1 MRLFP
6 FFDKS
11 VHDWAIEARLLRW
24 LTFIWLFIGLA
35 MLFSASYAY
44 SDIVNNGDPTRFFK
58 MQLLWGA
65 IGLVAFNVVIHLPL
79 KITFRLV
86 NLGLGIGLVLLF
98 ATHIS
103 GIGATG
109 NGSTRWLALGE
120 STIQPSE
127 LIKPFLVLKAAQ
139 LFSQWHQVTTKA
151 KVAWLGVFA
160 MTLAGILLQPN
171 LSMTALCGITLWII
185 ALAANFPT
193 GQLLGTMGLGV
204 MVATLSVSFKDYQR
218 RRVLS
223 FLDPWQSQQGD
234 GFQLTQSLMAI
245 GSGSIWGTGF
255 GMSRQK
261 LFLPFQYTD
270 FIFAIFAEEFGL
282 VGCVLLILMLIV
294 YATLGTLVALKC
306 QNPTIRLVAIGTTF
320 LLVGQ
325 SFINIGVATGVLPT
339 TGLPFPFMTYGGS
352 SMISN
357 LFVAGLLIRCG
368 REMSQIVLL
377 RPRVSPELESR
388 KKKRQL
394 SAVK

>member
-1 MRLFP
+1 VRLLP

-24 LTFIWLFIGLA
+24 LIFIWLFVGLA
-35 MLFSASYAY
+35 VLFSASYAY
-44 SDIVNNGDPTRFFK
+44 ADVVANDPTRFFK
-58 MQLLWGA
+58 MQLVWVA
-65 IGLVAFNVVIHLPL
+65 IGLVVFNGAIHLPL
-79 KITFRLV
+79 KITFQLV
-86 NLGLGIGLVLLF
+86 NLGLGIGLVLLL

-127 LIKPFLVLKAAQ
+127 LIKPFLILKGAQ
-139 LFSQWHQVTTKA
+139 LFSQWQQIDIKG
-151 KVAWLGVFA
+151 KLFWLGIFGV
-160 MTLAGILLQPN
+160 TLAGILLQPN
-171 LSMTALCGITLWII
+171 LSMTALCGMTLWII
-185 ALAANFPT
+185 ALAANLPV
-193 GQLLGTMGLGV
+193 GQLFTTMGLGV
-204 MVATLSVSFKDYQR
+204 MVATISINIKDYQR

-245 GSGSIWGTGF
+245 GSGNIWGTGF

-282 VGCVLLILMLIV
+282 IGCIVLILMLV
-294 YATLGTLVALKC
+294 GFATLGVLVAFKC
-306 QNPTIRLVAIGTTF
+306 QNPTVRLVAIGTTV

-325 SFINIGVATGVLPT
+325 SFINMGVATGVLPT

-357 LFVAGLLIRCG
+357 LFIAGLLIRCG
-368 REMSQIVLL
+368 REMSQVILF
-377 RPRVSPELESR
+377 RPRISPELESR
-388 KKKRQL
+388 KKRRQL
-394 SAVK
+394 SSIE

>member
-1 MRLFP
+1 ME
-6 FFDKS
+6 S
-11 VHDWAIEARLLRW
+11 RLLRW
-24 LTFIWLFIGLA
+24 LTFIWLIIGLA
-35 MLFSASYAY
+35 VLFSASYAY
-44 SDIVNNGDPTRFFK
+44 ADIIANDPTRFFK
-58 MQLLWGA
+58 MQLLWVA
-65 IGLVAFNVVIHLPL
+65 IGLVVFNFAIHLPL
-79 KITFRLV
+79 KITFRWV

-109 NGSTRWLALGE
+109 NGSTRWIALGE

-139 LFSQWHQVTTKA
+139 LFANWQEINLKG
-151 KVAWLGVFA
+151 KVFWLGIFGA
-160 MTLAGILLQPN
+160 TLVGILLQPN

-185 ALAANFPT
+185 ALAGNIRLAP
-193 GQLLGTMGLGV
+193 LLATMGLGV
-204 MVATLSVSFKDYQR
+204 GVATASILAKNYQLA
-218 RRVLS
+218 RVLS
-223 FLDPWQSQQGD
+223 FIDPWKSQQGD

-245 GSGSIWGTGF
+245 GSGNIWGVGF

-282 VGCVLLILMLIV
+282 IGCIALILMLIGF
-294 YATLGTLVALKC
+294 ATLGTLVAVKC
-306 QNPTIRLVAIGTTF
+306 QNPTIRLVAVGTTV

-357 LFVAGLLIRCG
+357 LFIAGLLIRCG
-368 REMSQIVLL
+368 REMSEIALF
-377 RPRVSPELESR
+377 RPRLDLESR
-388 KKKRQL
+388 KKYRPKYSRI
-394 SAVK
+394 